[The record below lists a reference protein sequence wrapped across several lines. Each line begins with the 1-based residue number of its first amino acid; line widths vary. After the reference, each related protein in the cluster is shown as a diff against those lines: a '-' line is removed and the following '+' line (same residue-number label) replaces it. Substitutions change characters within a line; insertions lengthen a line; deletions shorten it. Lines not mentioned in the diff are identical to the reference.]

1 MDAFL
6 QELRRVRDGVD
17 EEAARRHEL
26 EKCLDKIKMKGQ
38 GPDAVVLTDLCRSLK
53 LPTAKPSGGMQRPE
67 LVEQIV
73 AALLAELPAGASVDA
88 RKAAFVDAS
97 LQELR
102 RGRDGVD
109 EEAARRRELKKC
121 LDKTKMK
128 DQGGDAV
135 VLTDLCR
142 SLKLPIAKPSGGG
155 MQRPELVEQIVA
167 ALLAELPAGAS
178 VDERKAAFVD
188 ASLQE
193 LRVRDGL
200 KEEAARRRELK
211 KCLDK
216 IKMKD
221 QGGDA
226 VVLTDLCRSLELP
239 IAKPSGGG
247 MQRPELVEQIIST
260 LLREVFVPCSDVG
273 KSSFDMAM
281 EIPTEAL
288 STHRATYATCGHTLR
303 IEY

>member
-17 EEAARRHEL
+17 EQAARRREL
-26 EKCLDKIKMKGQ
+26 EKCLDRIKMKDQ
-38 GPDAVVLTDLCRSLK
+38 GGDAVVLTDLCRSLE
-53 LPTAKPSGGMQRPE
+53 LPIAKPSGGGMQRPA

-102 RGRDGVD
+102 RVRDGLN
-109 EEAARRRELKKC
+109 EQAARRREL
-121 LDKTKMK
+121 
-128 DQGGDAV
+128 
-135 VLTDLCR
+135 
-142 SLKLPIAKPSGGG
+142 
-155 MQRPELVEQIVA
+155 E
-167 ALLAELPAGAS
+167 
-178 VDERKAAFVD
+178 
-188 ASLQE
+188 
-193 LRVRDGL
+193 
-200 KEEAARRRELK
+200 

-221 QGGDA
+221 RGGDA

-247 MQRPELVEQIIST
+247 WMKGQNWWSRSYRPWWKKFLCLAGMST
-260 LLREVFVPCSDVG
+260 NLLLTWQWRYVGRLMSRGVILILLRCCRW
-273 KSSFDMAM
+273 MTAR
-281 EIPTEAL
+281 L
-288 STHRATYATCGHTLR
+288 
-303 IEY
+303 